1 MDLTKIEVF
10 ILKLTI
16 GQKLIGA
23 FLFIAILM
31 VITSTIST
39 YYLQKIDEAETDLIE
54 RRVVILSNVQK
65 IQTEAAK
72 ENSRLRA
79 YLLTGEKEFLDDLQS
94 SYGTVMTLINETLL
108 MSQIKEFQDGL
119 HELQLMNQ
127 EYKQKY
133 EPLITMVQNH
143 QPAEE
148 IKSYYMREVLPYG
161 RKLDPQAEKLTVYQ
175 FQSMNEASHRNT
187 EIVDTATA
195 NVIML
200 SIGAIVLAILI
211 GYFGSRM
218 ISRPIV
224 ALSLVA
230 ERIAQGDLT
239 AEQLRIKNKDEIGS
253 LAASFNRMADN
264 LRELVRQISIS
275 AEHVTMSSEE
285 LTASAGQSTQASET
299 ITTTIQEVTTS
310 TEMQARSVGESVTA
324 INEMSSGVEQIA
336 SSAQYTSELS
346 VQTSQKA
353 LEGNKAIQ
361 TTVKQMDS
369 IHQTMND
376 LATSVTEM
384 EEQSKEIEQIVEV
397 ITAISAQTNLL
408 ALNAAIEAARA
419 GEQGRGFA
427 VVADEVRKLAE
438 QSTQSAE
445 KIAHLVSTIK
455 NHTHKVVESME
466 MGVKEVD
473 SGIQVVHV
481 AGQLFEQ
488 IKSDIDAVSGQ
499 VQEISAAS
507 QQISASTEQV
517 VHAIEEISEGSKVVA
532 AETQNVSASAEE
544 QLAAMEE
551 IASSASS
558 LTKMAE
564 ELQQVVGKF
573 KV

>member
-1 MDLTKIEVF
+1 M
-10 ILKLTI
+10 KLTI
-16 GQKLIGA
+16 GKKLIGA

-31 VITSTIST
+31 VITSGIST
-39 YYLQKIDEAETDLIE
+39 YYLQRIDEAETDLIE
-54 RRVVILSNVQK
+54 RRVVILSNIQK
-65 IQTEAAK
+65 IQAEAAK
-72 ENSRLRA
+72 ENSRLRG
-79 YLLTGEKEFLDDLQS
+79 YLLTGEQEFLNDLQT
-94 SYGTVMTLINETLL
+94 SYGTVVTLINETLL
-108 MSQIKEFQDGL
+108 VSRIQEFQDGL
-119 HELQLMNQ
+119 HELQAMNQ

-133 EPLITMVQNH
+133 EPLIAMVQNN

-161 RKLDPQAEKLTVYQ
+161 RKLDPQTEKLTAYQ
-175 FQSMNEASHRNT
+175 LQSMNEASSRNT
-187 EIVDTATA
+187 EIVDTAIA

-224 ALSLVA
+224 AISLAA

-239 AEQLRIKNKDEIGS
+239 AEELRFKNKDEIGS

-264 LRELVRQISIS
+264 LRDLVRQISIS
-275 AEHVTMSSEE
+275 SEHVTMSSEE

-299 ITTTIQEVTTS
+299 ITMTIQEVTTN
-310 TEMQARSVGESVTA
+310 TEMQARSVGESVIA

-336 SSAQYTSELS
+336 SSAQYTSALS

-369 IHQTMND
+369 IHETMNH
-376 LATSVTEM
+376 LAISVTEM
-384 EEQSKEIEQIVEV
+384 EEHSKEIEQIVEA

-438 QSTQSAE
+438 QSTHSAE
-445 KIAHLVSTIK
+445 KIVNLVSTIK
-455 NHTHKVVESME
+455 NHTHKVVASME
-466 MGVKEVD
+466 MGMKEVD
-473 SGIQVVHV
+473 SGIQVVHA

-507 QQISASTEQV
+507 QQITASTEQI

-532 AETQNVSASAEE
+532 TESQNVSASAEE

-551 IASSASS
+551 ISSSASS

-564 ELQQVVGKF
+564 DLQHVVGKF